1 MAVLIFKRQEH
12 FGLLDYQYQLQST
25 SFSSVLLANW
35 SVYGKKK
42 NWYCNIF
49 NQTDD
54 DVFYYCFISPRYLLY
69 TNSYFF
75 IGEDLQEGRVP
86 MLNLSGLRRMLK
98 QQLQQMKTFITR
110 SSIHAV
116 KIIIKIYRYIDN
128 C

>member
-1 MAVLIFKRQEH
+1 MYYLQIDQSVVKKRKE
-12 FGLLDYQYQLQST
+12 
-25 SFSSVLLANW
+25 
-35 SVYGKKK
+35 KKSLH
-42 NWYCNIF
+42 CNIF
-49 NQTDD
+49 NQTDV
-54 DVFYYCFISPRYLLY
+54 DVFKYCFIFPRYLF
-69 TNSYFF
+69 TNTYIF

-110 SSIHAV
+110 SSIHAL

>member
-1 MAVLIFKRQEH
+1 MDYWIININGSQRRF
-12 FGLLDYQYQLQST
+12 LLYYLQIDQ
-25 SFSSVLLANW
+25 SV
-35 SVYGKKK
+35 VKKK
-42 NWYCNIF
+42 KSLHCNNF
-49 NQTDD
+49 NQTDV
-54 DVFYYCFISPRYLLY
+54 DVFKYCFIFPRYLFANTY
-69 TNSYFF
+69 IF
-75 IGEDLQEGRVP
+75 IGEDLQEGRGP